1 MDLYWEQVVE
11 NILGGATTT
20 KTAATNLKEVKK
32 SEVTPIESKP
42 TSAMKKSRLS
52 NLEKDDKVDE
62 KPNSRRGERSLAMMK
77 MMQPKP

>member
-42 TSAMKKSRLS
+42 TSAMKKSSAAGLY
-52 NLEKDDKVDE
+52 KI
-62 KPNSRRGERSLAMMK
+62 
-77 MMQPKP
+77 